1 MTAPSPT
8 QLDVAFRAE
17 RGTLFRTCYRMTGSV
32 AEAEDVVQETFT
44 RALERPPADGSRPWG
59 PWLMHVAMN
68 LARDK
73 LRARKR
79 RPYTGVWLPAALE
92 LTEDTHERRHGEAAY
107 GELESVTF
115 AFLLAVEALTPS
127 QRAVLLL
134 RDVLDYSVEETVG
147 VLGMTESNVKVTH
160 HRARK
165 RMAEYDRTRITLD
178 DAQIA
183 RSRAALA
190 AFMYALRDGDV
201 PTMERLLAT
210 DARTFTDGGGVFFAA
225 LRVVRGRD
233 RVIRFNMGVV
243 EKAASRA
250 FRLAVINGLPG
261 VVMTRNSDDPRIAKE
276 VVASASLDRDGRI
289 SALHYVL
296 APEKIAHIA
305 FPT

>member
-1 MTAPSPT
+1 MTSADL
-8 QLDVAFRAE
+8 LDVAFRAE

-92 LTEDTHERRHGEAAY
+92 LTEDTHEHRHGEAQY

-183 RSRAALA
+183 RSGAALA